1 MGYGSPIT
9 GCYRFS
15 WDLCLLKIWS
25 RTWRSLL
32 AHQPMCHIF
41 LASPISISKSCNSE
55 LVSEER
61 VTRSY
66 LHGWEDTSDESLVKQ
81 EENVSHEGN
90 KILGAFW
97 MKEELSE
104 LNFRHRVWCGRVLR
118 SAEMIYSLRGWRNWC
133 TFWKE
138 LTGWTRKWVHLA
150 AKECWR
156 LRPGQALGTLVQGEN
171 WWVWRSGLWEEAGY
185 RYPGAGL
192 GCDLWILLTSLHVV
206 VALCQLLKEKI

>member
-150 AKECWR
+150 AKDADAWG
-156 LRPGQALGTLVQGEN
+156 PGKPWGHWSRVKTDGCEDQGCERRQDTDILVQALAVIYE
-171 WWVWRSGLWEEAGY
+171 Y
-185 RYPGAGL
+185 
-192 GCDLWILLTSLHVV
+192 
-206 VALCQLLKEKI
+206 